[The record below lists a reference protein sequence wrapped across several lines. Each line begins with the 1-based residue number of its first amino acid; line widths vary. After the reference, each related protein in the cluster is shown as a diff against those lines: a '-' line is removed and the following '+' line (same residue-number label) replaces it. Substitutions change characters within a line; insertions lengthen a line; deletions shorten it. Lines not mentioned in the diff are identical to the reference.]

1 MEIYL
6 HNSLNGKLSH
16 VVPLDGSTIRMY
28 SCGPTVYNYAHIG
41 NMRSFLFADL
51 LQRVL
56 RVVGGFKVHWVMNI
70 TNIDDKT
77 IRDSAIGSKEWRK
90 EMGEQSNDPLDN
102 LLKFTSFY
110 EKEFFDDIT
119 KLKINLKHFY
129 KIPKATDYILQI
141 QDTIKKIYNRGLAY
155 YSAGSIY
162 FNVAEWR
169 KIDIYGKL
177 FKIDFENFRAGDRVD
192 SDQYEKEQ
200 AADFALWKAKKPGEP
215 YWEFEIEGQRCDGR
229 PGWHIECSV
238 MEKEILGLP
247 FDIHT
252 GGIDLKFPHHEDEI
266 AQSKAAFGIDPTAI
280 WCHNEFLEVEGQKMS
295 KSLGNFFTLRDLE
308 KKGIDP
314 LDIRFAM
321 LSAHYGSVYNF
332 TFNGIAAARK
342 ARLRIQDFIY
352 SLFDEDIDGSDKVD
366 EDKLKHNVFSELA
379 NDLHTP
385 KALAHIFTF
394 INNTDPKSIK
404 LSSKKKLK
412 AFFLELNKIFD
423 VWQLDKK
430 PEEKILIPNNILK
443 LAEERFQLKKE
454 KKFDLA
460 DKIRKEIF
468 DSGYV
473 IKDTKDGYEINKI
486 GE

>member
-6 HNSLNGKLSH
+6 NNSLNGRLTQIT
-16 VVPLDGSTIRMY
+16 PLDGKTIRMY

-56 RVVGGFKVHWVMNI
+56 RVVGNFKVHWVMNI

-77 IRDSAIGSKEWRK
+77 IRDSAIGSKEWKK
-90 EMGEQSNDPLDN
+90 EMGEQTNDPLDN

-110 EKEFFDDIT
+110 EKKFYEDIT

-141 QDTIKKIYNRGLAY
+141 QDTIQKIYKKGLAY
-155 YSAGSIY
+155 SSGGSIY
-162 FNVAEWR
+162 FNISEWR
-169 KIDIYGKL
+169 KKDIYGKL
-177 FKIDFENFRAGDRVD
+177 FKIDFENFRSGDRIE

-200 AADFALWKAKKPGEP
+200 AADFALWKSKKPGEP
-215 YWEFEIEGQRCDGR
+215 YWEFEIDGQRCDGR

-266 AQSKAAFGIDPTAI
+266 AQSKAAFGIDPTAV

-308 KKGIDP
+308 NKGIDP
-314 LDIRFAM
+314 IDIRFAM
-321 LSAHYGSVYNF
+321 LSAHYASIYNF
-332 TFNGIAAARK
+332 TFNGINAARK

-352 SLFDEDIDGSDKVD
+352 SLFENENDGPDKVD
-366 EDKLKHNVFSELA
+366 VDALRNNVFSELA
-379 NDLHTP
+379 HDLHTP

-394 INNTDPKSIK
+394 INNTNAVSLK
-404 LSSKKKLK
+404 LSLKKKLK
-412 AFFLELNKIFD
+412 SFFIELNKIFEC
-423 VWQLDKK
+423 WHLDKK
-430 PEEKILIPNNILK
+430 LDEKVLIPEHIMR

-460 DKIRKEIF
+460 DKIRNEILE
-468 DSGYV
+468 SGFI
-473 IKDTKDGYEINKI
+473 IKDSKDGYEIDRI
-486 GE
+486 

>member
-6 HNSLNGKLSH
+6 HNSLTGKLSH
-16 VVPLDGSTIRMY
+16 VTPLDGKVIRMY

-56 RVVGGFKVHWVMNI
+56 RVVGNFKVLWVMNI

-77 IRDSAIGSKEWRK
+77 IRDSAFGSNEWKE
-90 EMGEQSNDPLDN
+90 EMGEQSNDPLEN

-110 EKEFFDDIT
+110 EQKFLEDIT

-129 KIPKATDYILQI
+129 RIPKATDFILQI
-141 QDTIKKIYNRGLAY
+141 QDTIQKIYKNGLAY
-155 YSAGSIY
+155 YSAGSVY
-162 FNVAEWR
+162 FNVSEWR
-169 KIDIYGKL
+169 KKDIYGKL
-177 FKIDFENFRAGDRVD
+177 FKIDFENFRSGERIE

-200 AADFALWKAKKPGEP
+200 AADFALWKSRKPGEP
-215 YWEFEIEGQRCDGR
+215 YWEFELDGQRCDGR

-266 AQSKAAFGIDPTAI
+266 AQSKAAYGIDPTAV

-314 LDIRFAM
+314 VDIRYAM

-332 TFNGIAAARK
+332 TFNGINAARK

-352 SLFDEDIDGSDKVD
+352 SLFDEETEGPDKIDVD
-366 EDKLKHNVFSELA
+366 ALRNNVFTELA

-394 INNTDPKSIK
+394 VNNINPKTIK

-412 AFFLELNKIFD
+412 SFFVELNKIFE
-423 VWQLDKK
+423 VWTLDQK
-430 PEEKILIPNNILK
+430 PEEKLTIPEHILK
-443 LAEERFQLKKE
+443 LAEERFHLKKE
-454 KKFDLA
+454 KKFELA
-460 DKIRKEIF
+460 DKLRKEIYDAGF
-468 DSGYV
+468 V
-473 IKDTKDGYEINKI
+473 IKDTKDNYEINRI
-486 GE
+486 E